1 MIKSDK
7 KQYIICDFSSYGIE
21 MFMNRGLENSI
32 RNAPRAPGVYL
43 MKDGDD
49 KILYVGKAKNLRTR
63 VRAYFGGTDG
73 RAMIPFLV
81 SRVQAVAFIVTTT
94 EKEALILENTLI
106 KEHRPRY
113 NVNFRDDKSY
123 YHLRIDPGQPFPRFE
138 LVRRPRKDGAA
149 CFGPYPSSAA
159 ARETM
164 RFLHSLFPLRTCRDR
179 EMKTRQRPCLEYQ
192 IRRCLAPCAGRVEEA
207 AYRELVRDALVF
219 LEGRENA
226 LVADMQA
233 RMAQASENLQFEA
246 AAALRNRVAAIAAT
260 LEKQRMVSL
269 SGGNQD
275 IFGGY
280 REGDLTQVCA
290 LFIRQG
296 KLLGQKDFALL
307 KLGGPTQAL
316 LSSLIKQYYDGAT
329 DLPDTILVPET
340 LEDQAVIAEWLS
352 DKRGEKITIGV
363 ARRGQG
369 RDLLKMARLNAENLF
384 KTASLAADR
393 TEEALRL
400 LMEKLM
406 LKRLPGR
413 IECFDISNIGGRW
426 AVGALVT
433 FLAGVAWKPGY
444 RRFRIRTVAGADDYG
459 MLYEVMYRRYREK
472 ERLPDLI
479 LVDGGKGQLGVAL
492 SVLKDLGIEGVAA
505 IGLAKERDDT
515 QGFDRVYL
523 PRRKDPVPL
532 YRWPAAQ
539 LLLQRI
545 RDEAHRFAVFY
556 HRKVKEKEDLQ
567 SVLEKIPG
575 VGRARKKVLLT
586 FFGDLRR
593 VKRASPEELQEV
605 PGIGRSQAQKIHAF
619 FKSGNN

>member
-1 MIKSDK
+1 MERDV
-7 KQYIICDFSSYGIE
+7 
-21 MFMNRGLENSI
+21 MNQGLEHSI

-49 KILYVGKAKNLRTR
+49 RVLYVGKAKNLRTR

-81 SRVQAVAFIVTTT
+81 SRVQSVAFIITAT

-113 NVNFRDDKSY
+113 NVDFRDDKSY
-123 YHLRIDPGQPFPRFE
+123 YHLRINLEQPFPRFE
-138 LVRRPRKDGAA
+138 LVRRPRRDGAA

-159 ARETM
+159 ARETL
-164 RFLHSLFPLRTCRDR
+164 RFLYSLFPLRTCRDR
-179 EMKTRQRPCLEYQ
+179 EMKTRRRPCLEHQ
-192 IRRCLAPCAGRVEEA
+192 IRRCLAPCAGCVEEA
-207 AYRELVRDALVF
+207 AYREMVCDAVAF
-219 LEGRENA
+219 LEGREKA
-226 LVADMQA
+226 LVADLQA
-233 RMAQASENLQFEA
+233 RMAQASDNLQFEA
-246 AAALRNRVAAIAAT
+246 AAVLRDRIAAIVAT

-275 IFGGY
+275 VYGVY
-280 REGDLTQVCA
+280 REGDLTQICA

-307 KLGGPTQAL
+307 KLGTPTQAM
-316 LSSLIKQYYDGAT
+316 LSSLIKQYYDGAA
-329 DLPDTILVPET
+329 DLPEAILVPET

-352 DKRGEKITIGV
+352 DKRGKKVTIGV

-369 RDLLKMARLNAENLF
+369 CDLLKMARINAENLF
-384 KTASLAADR
+384 KAASVTADA

-406 LKRLPGR
+406 LKRLPER
-413 IECFDISNIGGRW
+413 IECFDVSNIGGRW
-426 AVGALVT
+426 AVGAMVT
-433 FLAGVAWKPGY
+433 FLAGTAWKPGY
-444 RRFRIRTVAGADDYG
+444 RRFRIKTVAGADDYG
-459 MLYEVMYRRYREK
+459 MLYEVMHRRYREK
-472 ERLPDLI
+472 EHLPDLI
-479 LVDGGKGQLGVAL
+479 VVDGGKGQLGVAL

-505 IGLAKERDDT
+505 IGLAKEREAAEDS
-515 QGFDRVYL
+515 DRVYL

-545 RDEAHRFAVFY
+545 RDEAHRFAVSY
-556 HRKVKEKEDLQ
+556 HRNVKEKEDLQ

-575 VGRARKKVLLT
+575 VGSSRKKALLT

-593 VKRASPEELQEV
+593 IQRASPDELQKV
-605 PGIGRSQAQKIHAF
+605 PGLGRAQAQKIHAF
-619 FKSGNN
+619 FQSVKH

>member
-1 MIKSDK
+1 MERNVI
-7 KQYIICDFSSYGIE
+7 
-21 MFMNRGLENSI
+21 NRELEHSI
-32 RNAPRAPGVYL
+32 QNAPRAPGVYL

-49 KILYVGKAKNLRTR
+49 RILYVGKAKNLRAR

-81 SRVQAVAFIVTTT
+81 SRVQAVAFIVTAT

-123 YHLRIDPGQPFPRFE
+123 YHLRIDLEQPFPRFE

-149 CFGPYPSSAA
+149 CFGPYPSSVA
-159 ARETM
+159 ARETL
-164 RFLHSLFPLRTCRDR
+164 RFLQLLFPLRTCRDR

-207 AYRELVRDALVF
+207 AYRELVRDAVAF
-219 LEGRENA
+219 LEGKEKA
-226 LVADMQA
+226 LVADLQA

-246 AAALRNRVAAIAAT
+246 AAALRDRVAAITAT
-260 LEKQRMVSL
+260 LEIQRMVSL

-275 IFGGY
+275 VYGIY
-280 REGDLTQVCA
+280 REGDLTQACA

-296 KLLGQKDFALL
+296 KLLGQKDFPLL

-316 LSSLIKQYYDGAT
+316 LSSLIKQYYDGAA
-329 DLPDTILVPET
+329 DLPDAIIVPET
-340 LEDQAVIAEWLS
+340 LEDQTVIAEWLT
-352 DKRGEKITIGV
+352 DKMGKKVTLGV

-369 RDLLKMARLNAENLF
+369 RDLLKMARLNAENVF
-384 KTASLAADR
+384 KAASLTADGTR
-393 TEEALRL
+393 EALRL
-400 LMEKLM
+400 LMEKLA
-406 LKRLPGR
+406 LKHPPEH

-426 AVGALVT
+426 AVGAMVT
-433 FLAGVAWKPGY
+433 FLAGTAWKPGY

-459 MLYEVMYRRYREK
+459 MLYEVLHRRYREK

-479 LVDGGKGQLGVAL
+479 VVDGGKGQLGVAL

-505 IGLAKERDDT
+505 IGLAKERDDA
-515 QGFDRVYL
+515 QAFDRVYL

-545 RDEAHRFAVFY
+545 RDEAHRFAVSY

-575 VGRARKKVLLT
+575 VGRARKKALLT

-593 VKRASPEELQEV
+593 IELASPEELQEV
-605 PGIGRSQAQKIHAF
+605 PGLGRAQAQKIHAF
-619 FKSGNN
+619 FQSEKN

>member
-1 MIKSDK
+1 MSQGL
-7 KQYIICDFSSYGIE
+7 KQ
-21 MFMNRGLENSI
+21 SI
-32 RNAPRAPGVYL
+32 QNAPRAPGVYL

-49 KILYVGKAKNLRTR
+49 RVLYVGKARNLHAR
-63 VRAYFGGTDG
+63 VRAYFGGTDE

-81 SRVQAVAFIVTTT
+81 SRVRTVDFIVTAT

-123 YHLRIDPGQPFPRFE
+123 YHLRIDLAQPFPRFE
-138 LVRRPRKDGAA
+138 LVRRPRKDGAT

-159 ARETM
+159 ARETL
-164 RFLHSLFPLRTCRDR
+164 RFLQSLFPLRTCRDR
-179 EMKTRQRPCLEYQ
+179 EMKTRRRPCLEHQ
-192 IRRCLAPCAGRVEEA
+192 IRRCLAPCAGLVEEA
-207 AYRELVRDALVF
+207 AYRELVRDAVAF
-219 LEGRENA
+219 MEGRENA
-226 LVADMQA
+226 LIADLKS
-233 RMAQASENLQFEA
+233 RMAQAAENLQFEA
-246 AAALRNRVAAIAAT
+246 AAALRDRMAAIAAT

-275 IFGGY
+275 IFGVY
-280 REGDLTQVCA
+280 REGGLTQICC
-290 LFIRQG
+290 LFVRQG

-316 LSSLIKQYYDGAT
+316 LSSLIKQYYDGAA
-329 DLPDTILVPET
+329 DLPETILVPEM
-340 LEDQAVIAEWLS
+340 LEDQAVIAEWLT
-352 DKRGEKITIGV
+352 DKRGRKVGIKV

-369 RDLLKMARLNAENLF
+369 GDLLKMARLNAENAF
-384 KTASLAADR
+384 RRASLSADG
-393 TEEALRL
+393 TGEALQL

-406 LKRLPGR
+406 LNRLPER
-413 IECFDISNIGGRW
+413 MECFDISNLGGRW
-426 AVGALVT
+426 AVGAMVT
-433 FLAGVAWKPGY
+433 FLAGAAWKTGY

-459 MLYEVMYRRYREK
+459 MLYEVLHRRYHKR

-479 LVDGGKGQLGVAL
+479 VVDGGKGQLGVAL

-505 IGLAKERDDT
+505 IGLAKEREDARA
-515 QGFDRVYL
+515 FDRVYL

-539 LLLQRI
+539 LLLERI
-545 RDEAHRFAVFY
+545 RDEAHRFAVSY
-556 HRKVKEKEDLQ
+556 HRKVKEKQDLQ

-575 VGRARKKVLLT
+575 VGRARKKALLT

-593 VKRASPEELQEV
+593 IKRASPEELRQV
-605 PGIGRSQAQKIHAF
+605 PGLGRAQAQKIHAF
-619 FKSGNN
+619 FQSGNN

>member
-1 MIKSDK
+1 
-7 KQYIICDFSSYGIE
+7 
-21 MFMNRGLENSI
+21 MNQGLENSI

-49 KILYVGKAKNLRTR
+49 SILYVGKAKNLRER

-73 RAMIPFLV
+73 RAMVPFLV
-81 SRVQAVAFIVTTT
+81 SRVQAVAFIVTAT

-123 YHLRIDPGQPFPRFE
+123 YHIRIDLAQSFPRFE

-149 CFGPYPSSAA
+149 CFGPYPSGVA
-159 ARETM
+159 ARETL

-179 EMKTRQRPCLEYQ
+179 EMKTRQRPCLEHQ
-192 IRRCLAPCAGRVEEA
+192 IRRCLAPCADRVAAA
-207 AYRELVRDALVF
+207 AYQDLVRDAVAF
-219 LEGRENA
+219 LEGRGKD
-226 LVADMQA
+226 LVADLQA
-233 RMAQASENLQFEA
+233 RMVQASENLQFET
-246 AAALRNRVAAIAAT
+246 AAALRDRVAAITAT
-260 LEKQRMVSL
+260 LEIQRMVSL
-269 SGGNQD
+269 SGGAQD
-275 IFGGY
+275 IFGVY

-296 KLLGQKDFALL
+296 KLLGQKDFALI
-307 KLGGPTQAL
+307 KLGGETKIL
-316 LSSLIKQYYDGAT
+316 LSSLIKQYYDGAV
-329 DLPDTILVPET
+329 DLPDAILIPEL

-352 DKRGEKITIGV
+352 DKKGKKVTIGV

-369 RDLLKMARLNAENLF
+369 RDLLKMARLNAENVF
-384 KTASLAADR
+384 KTASLTADG

-400 LMEKLM
+400 LMEKLA
-406 LKRLPGR
+406 LKHPPDR

-426 AVGALVT
+426 AVGAMVT
-433 FLAGVAWKPGY
+433 FLAGSAWKSGY

-459 MLYEVMYRRYREK
+459 MLYEVLQRRYCEK

-479 LVDGGKGQLGVAL
+479 VVDGGKGQLGVAL
-492 SVLKDLGIEGVAA
+492 SVLKDLGIDDVTA
-505 IGLAKERDDT
+505 IGLAKERNDA
-515 QGFDRVYL
+515 QAFDRVYV

-545 RDEAHRFAVFY
+545 RDEAHRFAVSY
-556 HRKVKEKEDLQ
+556 HRKVKEKEDMQ

-575 VGRARKKVLLT
+575 VGRARKKALLT
-586 FFGDLRR
+586 YFGDLRR
-593 VKRASPEELQEV
+593 IERASPEELQEV
-605 PGIGRSQAQKIHAF
+605 TGLGRSQAQKIHAF
-619 FKSGNN
+619 FQSGKN

>member
-1 MIKSDK
+1 MSQGL
-7 KQYIICDFSSYGIE
+7 KQ
-21 MFMNRGLENSI
+21 SI
-32 RNAPRAPGVYL
+32 QNAPRAPGVYL

-49 KILYVGKAKNLRTR
+49 RVLYVGKARNLHAR
-63 VRAYFGGTDG
+63 VRAYFGGTDE

-81 SRVQAVAFIVTTT
+81 SRVRTVDFIVTAT

-123 YHLRIDPGQPFPRFE
+123 YHLRIDLAQPFPRFE
-138 LVRRPRKDGAA
+138 LVRRPRKDGAT

-159 ARETM
+159 ARETL
-164 RFLHSLFPLRTCRDR
+164 RFLQSLFPLRTCRDR
-179 EMKTRQRPCLEYQ
+179 EMKIRRRPCLEHQ
-192 IRRCLAPCAGRVEEA
+192 IRRCLAPCAGLVEEA
-207 AYRELVRDALVF
+207 AYRELVRDAVAF
-219 LEGRENA
+219 MEGRENA
-226 LVADMQA
+226 LIADLKS
-233 RMAQASENLQFEA
+233 RMAQAAENLQFEA
-246 AAALRNRVAAIAAT
+246 AATLRDRMAAIAAT

-275 IFGGY
+275 IFGVY
-280 REGDLTQVCA
+280 REGGLTQICC
-290 LFIRQG
+290 LFVRQG

-316 LSSLIKQYYDGAT
+316 LSSLIKQYYDGAA
-329 DLPDTILVPET
+329 DLPETILIPEM
-340 LEDQAVIAEWLS
+340 LEDQAVIAEWLT
-352 DKRGEKITIGV
+352 DKRGRKVGIKV

-369 RDLLKMARLNAENLF
+369 GDLLKMARLNAENAF
-384 KTASLAADR
+384 RRASLSADG
-393 TEEALRL
+393 TGEALQL

-406 LKRLPGR
+406 LNRLPER
-413 IECFDISNIGGRW
+413 IECFDISNLGGRW
-426 AVGALVT
+426 AVGAMVT
-433 FLAGVAWKPGY
+433 FLAGAAWKTGY

-459 MLYEVMYRRYREK
+459 MLYEVLHRRYHKR

-479 LVDGGKGQLGVAL
+479 VVDGGKGQLGVAL

-505 IGLAKERDDT
+505 IGLAKEREDARA
-515 QGFDRVYL
+515 FDRVYL

-539 LLLQRI
+539 LLLERI
-545 RDEAHRFAVFY
+545 RDEAHRFAVSY
-556 HRKVKEKEDLQ
+556 HRKVKEKQDLQ

-575 VGRARKKVLLT
+575 VGRARKKALLT

-593 VKRASPEELQEV
+593 IKRASPEELRQV
-605 PGIGRSQAQKIHAF
+605 PGLGRAQAQKIHAF
-619 FKSGNN
+619 FQSGNN

>member
-1 MIKSDK
+1 
-7 KQYIICDFSSYGIE
+7 
-21 MFMNRGLENSI
+21 MNQGLENSI
-32 RNAPRAPGVYL
+32 RNAPRVPGVYL

-49 KILYVGKAKNLRTR
+49 RILYVGKAKNLRER

-73 RAMIPFLV
+73 RAMVPFLV
-81 SRVQAVAFIVTTT
+81 SRVQAVAFIVTAT

-123 YHLRIDPGQPFPRFE
+123 YHIRIDLAQSFPRFE

-149 CFGPYPSSAA
+149 CFGPYPSGVA
-159 ARETM
+159 ARETL

-179 EMKTRQRPCLEYQ
+179 EMKTRQRPCLEHQ
-192 IRRCLAPCAGRVEEA
+192 IRRCLAPCADRVAAA
-207 AYRELVRDALVF
+207 AYQDLVRDAVAF
-219 LEGRENA
+219 LEGRGKD
-226 LVADMQA
+226 LVADLQA
-233 RMAQASENLQFEA
+233 RMVQASENLQFET
-246 AAALRNRVAAIAAT
+246 AAALRDRVAAITAT
-260 LEKQRMVSL
+260 LEIQRVVSL
-269 SGGNQD
+269 SGGAQD
-275 IFGGY
+275 IFGVY
-280 REGDLTQVCA
+280 REVDLTQVCA

-296 KLLGQKDFALL
+296 KLLGQKDFALI
-307 KLGGPTQAL
+307 KLGGETKIL
-316 LSSLIKQYYDGAT
+316 LSSLIKQYYDGAV
-329 DLPDTILVPET
+329 DLPDAILIPEL

-352 DKRGEKITIGV
+352 DKKGKKVTIGV

-369 RDLLKMARLNAENLF
+369 RDLLKMARLNAENVF
-384 KTASLAADR
+384 KTASLTADG

-400 LMEKLM
+400 LMEKLA
-406 LKRLPGR
+406 LKHPPDR

-426 AVGALVT
+426 AVGAMVT
-433 FLAGVAWKPGY
+433 FLAGSAWKSGY

-459 MLYEVMYRRYREK
+459 MLYEVLQRRYREK

-479 LVDGGKGQLGVAL
+479 VVDGGKGQLGVAL
-492 SVLKDLGIEGVAA
+492 SVLKDLGIEDVTA
-505 IGLAKERDDT
+505 IGLAKERNDA
-515 QGFDRVYL
+515 QAFDRVYV

-545 RDEAHRFAVFY
+545 RDEAHRFAVSY
-556 HRKVKEKEDLQ
+556 HRKVKEKEDMQ

-575 VGRARKKVLLT
+575 VGRARKKALLT

-593 VKRASPEELQEV
+593 IERASPEELQEV
-605 PGIGRSQAQKIHAF
+605 PGLGRSQAQKIHAF
-619 FKSGNN
+619 FQSGKN